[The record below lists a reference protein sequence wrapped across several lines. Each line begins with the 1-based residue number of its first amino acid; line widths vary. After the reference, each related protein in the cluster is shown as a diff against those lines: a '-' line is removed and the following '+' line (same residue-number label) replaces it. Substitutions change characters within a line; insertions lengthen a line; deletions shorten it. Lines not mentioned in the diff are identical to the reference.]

1 MIEPGFGLPALTEFQ
16 AIEHRPDGTTLL
28 EAHPKTGRTNQIR
41 AHLWHLGIPVCGDP
55 AYLPGGGLGTVQTLP
70 LGAPPLC
77 LLAWRIAFTHSG
89 TGERVSFEDERPKWA
104 MGPDAWAN
112 EA

>member
-1 MIEPGFGLPALTEFQ
+1 M
-16 AIEHRPDGTTLL
+16 
-28 EAHPKTGRTNQIR
+28 
-41 AHLWHLGIPVCGDP
+41 
-55 AYLPGGGLGTVQTLP
+55 QTLP
-70 LGAPPLC
+70 LGAPPLS
-77 LLAWRIAFTHSG
+77 LHVWRIAFTHPG